1 MALQE
6 ELKIQ
11 GDFLFKNR
19 SYLPLIILVIGLLVF
34 IHTNYY
40 KTETLDNRLLE
51 YFKYICLGISLF
63 GLYIRVITVA
73 YTPKNT
79 SGRNTKDGQVADALN
94 KTGIY
99 SIVRHPLY
107 LGNFFMW
114 LGVAMLTENTW
125 FVIAFILFYALYY
138 ERIMYAEESFLR
150 QKFGVTYLNWA
161 EKTPASIPSFKHYKK
176 AKYLFSVKKVLK
188 KEKNGLAAVF
198 LLFWTFN
205 FTGKIVE
212 KKTIAIEYDFWFYGA
227 VISLIIYLILKIMKV
242 FKKIKLSIPKHF
254 SFNETLSFLDRGFCK
269 LPQKPNCLKV

>member
-6 ELKIQ
+6 ELKTQ

-40 KTETLDNRLLE
+40 KTKTSSDWLLN
-51 YFKYICLGISLF
+51 YLKYTCLGISLF

-73 YTPKNT
+73 HTPKNT
-79 SGRNTKDGQVADALN
+79 SGRNTTEGQVADELN
-94 KTGIY
+94 TTGIY
-99 SIVRHPLY
+99 SVVRHPLY

-125 FVIAFILFYALYY
+125 FVIAFILFYAFYY

-150 QKFGVTYLNWA
+150 QKFGDAYLNWA
-161 EKTPASIPSFKHYKK
+161 KKTPAFIPSFKHYKK
-176 AKYLFSVKKVLK
+176 DKHPFSIKKALK

-198 LLFWTFN
+198 LLFWAFSFIGETVSRKVIN
-205 FTGKIVE
+205 L
-212 KKTIAIEYDFWFYGA
+212 EYDFWFYGA
-227 VISLIIYLILKIMKV
+227 LISLIIYLILKIMK
-242 FKKIKLSIPKHF
+242 KRKL
-254 SFNETLSFLDRGFCK
+254 LDEYNR
-269 LPQKPNCLKV
+269 